1 MTEIVKELIEEVD
14 TIVFYGVNNV
24 NIRLIKDLCPKVKIV
39 ARGRMMKLS
48 SEDENEV
55 ENLACVVDKLM
66 MQAAKTNVLTE
77 ETVLEMIK
85 VNEIPEVKTERA
97 DAN

>member
-24 NIRLIKDLCPKVKIV
+24 NIRLIKDLSPKVKIV

-48 SEDENEV
+48 GED
-55 ENLACVVDKLM
+55 
-66 MQAAKTNVLTE
+66 
-77 ETVLEMIK
+77 
-85 VNEIPEVKTERA
+85 
-97 DAN
+97 